1 MRIAEYKQVSSR
13 TEQRVIHHDDVWDDN
28 GNIIARAWDETVEVQ
43 VPVMGMAYRDATPEE
58 IAKMERAQA
67 EMPAPVPTMEER
79 MTVLETQVS
88 SLMTDEGAEVAMG
101 ILNGTIKEE
110 TANANANS

>member
-1 MRIAEYKQVSSR
+1 MRIAEYKRISSR

-58 IAKMERAQA
+58 IAEMERAQA
-67 EMPAPVPTMEER
+67 EMQEQDMTTEER
-79 MTVLETQVS
+79 LAQVESVSDMAYINSELALAMLEG
-88 SLMTDEGAEVAMG
+88 MEV
-101 ILNGTIKEE
+101 
-110 TANANANS
+110 

>member
-1 MRIAEYKQVSSR
+1 MRIAEYKRISSR

-58 IAKMERAQA
+58 IAEMESIQASAPKPEQSEAERVAALEAQVA
-67 EMPAPVPTMEER
+67 ALTA
-79 MTVLETQVS
+79 LLAQKGET
-88 SLMTDEGAEVAMG
+88 
-101 ILNGTIKEE
+101 
-110 TANANANS
+110 